1 MKLSTARK
9 KEWLTGYL
17 FIAPPVLGFLLF
29 GMIPI
34 VFSVVV
40 SFSEYDFFTKQ
51 LNFVG
56 LANYA
61 EAFSDRIF
69 FKSLGNIGLA
79 LMGVGV
85 QLVVTIGVAL
95 LLTTE
100 VKGTVLFRALF
111 FLPVLCSSV
120 AVTLVWKWVYNYD
133 FGILNSLLGKLGMGK
148 VGWLTNTHVAMFSM
162 ILQGIWMGIGS
173 GMVMY
178 VSAIKNVPSQYLEA
192 AKIDGANAFKR
203 LFHITLPCVSPT
215 TFYILITTV
224 IGTASDFVRYQLMND
239 GGPDNATLTPVLY
252 IYQTAFSS
260 DYNYNYVYATAMS
273 WLVGL
278 MIIFIVGVIFK
289 TSSKWVHYND

>member
-69 FKSLGNIGLA
+69 FKSIGNIGLA

-133 FGILNSLLGKLGMGK
+133 FGILNKSVGKAGNGK
-148 VGWLTNTHVAMFSM
+148 GGLADQYPCGDVFHDSARDMDGDRERNGHVRFGD
-162 ILQGIWMGIGS
+162 QKRT
-173 GMVMY
+173 V
-178 VSAIKNVPSQYLEA
+178 AIFRGCKNRRC
-192 AKIDGANAFKR
+192 KR
-203 LFHITLPCVSPT
+203 L
-215 TFYILITTV
+215 
-224 IGTASDFVRYQLMND
+224 
-239 GGPDNATLTPVLY
+239 
-252 IYQTAFSS
+252 
-260 DYNYNYVYATAMS
+260 
-273 WLVGL
+273 
-278 MIIFIVGVIFK
+278 
-289 TSSKWVHYND
+289 

>member
-69 FKSLGNIGLA
+69 FKSIGNIGLA

-120 AVTLVWKWVYNYD
+120 AVTLVWKWVADQYPCGDVFHDSARDMDGDRERNGHVR
-133 FGILNSLLGKLGMGK
+133 FGDQKR
-148 VGWLTNTHVAMFSM
+148 TVAIFR
-162 ILQGIWMGIGS
+162 GC
-173 GMVMY
+173 
-178 VSAIKNVPSQYLEA
+178 KNRRC
-192 AKIDGANAFKR
+192 KR
-203 LFHITLPCVSPT
+203 L
-215 TFYILITTV
+215 
-224 IGTASDFVRYQLMND
+224 
-239 GGPDNATLTPVLY
+239 
-252 IYQTAFSS
+252 
-260 DYNYNYVYATAMS
+260 
-273 WLVGL
+273 
-278 MIIFIVGVIFK
+278 
-289 TSSKWVHYND
+289 

>member
-29 GMIPI
+29 GMISI

-69 FKSLGNIGLA
+69 FKSIGNIGLA

>member
-192 AKIDGANAFKR
+192 AKIDGANAFQR

>member
-1 MKLSTARK
+1 
-9 KEWLTGYL
+9 
-17 FIAPPVLGFLLF
+17 
-29 GMIPI
+29 MIPI

-56 LANYA
+56 LAIYA

-69 FKSLGNIGLA
+69 FKSIGNIGLA

-289 TSSKWVHYND
+289 TSSKWVHYN

>member
-69 FKSLGNIGLA
+69 FKSIGNIGLA

-162 ILQGIWMGIGS
+162 ILQGIWMGSGS

-178 VSAIKNVPSQYLEA
+178 VSAIKNVPSQY
-192 AKIDGANAFKR
+192 
-203 LFHITLPCVSPT
+203 
-215 TFYILITTV
+215 
-224 IGTASDFVRYQLMND
+224 
-239 GGPDNATLTPVLY
+239 
-252 IYQTAFSS
+252 
-260 DYNYNYVYATAMS
+260 
-273 WLVGL
+273 
-278 MIIFIVGVIFK
+278 
-289 TSSKWVHYND
+289 

>member
-69 FKSLGNIGLA
+69 FKSIGNIGLA

-252 IYQTAFSS
+252 IYQFSS